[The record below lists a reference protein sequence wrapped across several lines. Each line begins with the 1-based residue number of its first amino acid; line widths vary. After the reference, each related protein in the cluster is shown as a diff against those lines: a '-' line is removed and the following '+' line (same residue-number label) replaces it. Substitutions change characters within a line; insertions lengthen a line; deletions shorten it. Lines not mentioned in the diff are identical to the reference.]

1 MNKSSKPIN
10 APSFVVP
17 NSTVRTDKNVPK
29 PIAPPTHKSNGIFD
43 LLNIKN
49 MTMDSDRSLILMML
63 ALLYGKTEDADDLLV
78 MALLYIMF

>member
-1 MNKSSKPIN
+1 MNKNSKPIN

-17 NSTVRTDKNVPK
+17 TSSARTEEKMPK
-29 PIAPPTHKSNGIFD
+29 PIAPPPQKSKGIFD

>member
-17 NSTVRTDKNVPK
+17 NSTAQPQEKAPK
-29 PIAPPTHKSNGIFD
+29 PIAPPPHKSNGIFD

-63 ALLYGKTEDADDLLV
+63 ALLYGKSEDTDDLLV